1 KFVDIIHEG
10 RKNNLS
16 VKAAVE
22 NALDFAIK
30 QNFMNGYFNQCKMEV
45 MNMSLTEFDE
55 EAFIRQMKA
64 EGREEGKIEGRIEGK
79 KEGRI
84 EGANEAKLES
94 ARKMIKLAKISF
106 EDISTITDLPIAE
119 IKRIA
124 EELKV

>member
-30 QNFMNGYFNQCKMEV
+30 QNFMDGYFNQCKMEV

-64 EGREEGKIEGRIEGK
+64 EGREEGKIEGR

-94 ARKMIKLAKISF
+94 AANLIRMKVLSS
-106 EDISTITDLPIAE
+106 EQIAE
-119 IKRIA
+119 ATGVNLETVKQLTA
-124 EELKV
+124 ELNS